1 MKYFFSDS
9 NDPAYNLAL
18 EEILFREET
27 AAFCLLYVNSPCV
40 VIGSNQVYHKEVNET
55 FCDKNGIPV
64 FRRITGG
71 GAVYHDEGNLNYSFI
86 TNRNTQSD
94 LMTGNFL
101 HPVMEVLKQLD
112 VETYI
117 GKRKDLWM
125 PGDYKISGTASHMN
139 STRVIQHGTLL
150 YDADLS
156 KLQPALKSDKIHQ
169 IETKGIASVPSPVMN
184 IRRYIAEHQT
194 QTIEAK
200 DFFIEFSKKLAEF
213 LNCEPATDAQLQL
226 HDRVVSLRNS
236 KYTSDQWN
244 KRK

>member
-1 MKYFFSDS
+1 MKYLFSDN

-27 AAFCLLYVNSPCV
+27 AAFCLLYINSPSV
-40 VIGSNQVYHKEVNET
+40 VIGSNQVFQKEVNEA
-55 FCDKNGIPV
+55 FCEEMGIPV

-86 TNRNTQSD
+86 TNRNTQQD
-94 LMTGNFL
+94 LMSGDFL
-101 HPVMEVLKQLD
+101 HPVMEVLRQFG
-112 VETYI
+112 VASFA

-150 YDADLS
+150 YDADIT
-156 KLQPALKSDKIHQ
+156 KLIPALQSEKKHQ
-169 IETKGIASVPSPVMN
+169 IEAKGIASVPSPVKN
-184 IRRYIAEHQT
+184 IRQ
-194 QTIEAK
+194 
-200 DFFIEFSKKLAEF
+200 FLAEQKLHTPDANEFFEAFSQALSVF
-213 LNCEPATDAQLQL
+213 LNCENAADIQTRL
-226 HDRVVSLRNS
+226 HQKIVLLRDS
-236 KYTSDQWN
+236 KYSSDQWN